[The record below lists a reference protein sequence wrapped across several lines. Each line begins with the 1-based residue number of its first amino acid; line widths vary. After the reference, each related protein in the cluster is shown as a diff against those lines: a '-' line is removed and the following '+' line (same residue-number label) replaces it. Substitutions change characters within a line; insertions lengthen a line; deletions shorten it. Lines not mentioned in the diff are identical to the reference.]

1 MLIFENN
8 EKAIY
13 NFNLSIRE
21 EANILSQFIDDKN
34 DLLFLYFECNF
45 IPFPELRDYIE
56 ERTVFKSKEQVFDF
70 RNTFVENELIYWYK
84 PSDIE
89 DLVSILY
96 RDRITYRCIVVPNGG
111 DLSNCR
117 FKIDIRT

>member
-45 IPFPELRDYIE
+45 IPFLQIP
-56 ERTVFKSKEQVFDF
+56 
-70 RNTFVENELIYWYK
+70 
-84 PSDIE
+84 
-89 DLVSILY
+89 
-96 RDRITYRCIVVPNGG
+96 PNVAYF
-111 DLSNCR
+111 L
-117 FKIDIRT
+117 KIDIK